1 MTHPTGG
8 RLDGL
13 PLETVGHGSQRWID
27 GTTAGEEARIGPY
40 ALALGLLIFTL
51 VNVIILLGDRPSGR
65 RLAGR
70 LLINSPNIG
79 SIS

>member
-1 MTHPTGG
+1 MAVNDELTAP
-8 RLDGL
+8 
-13 PLETVGHGSQRWID
+13 
-27 GTTAGEEARIGPY
+27 TAGEEARIGPY

-51 VNVIILLGDRPSGR
+51 VNVIILRGDRPSGR